1 MRLALPALGLVL
13 ALLQSQ
19 PLAAGSRHPKR
30 PSGVVKSASEAKA
43 IAERETGG
51 RAVSARRVP
60 LNGAST
66 GWEVE
71 VRMPKEDKGWRCIID
86 ADTHAIHT
94 KTRIDQPGGG
104 KAEGP
109 VRVVKG
115 SR

>member
-51 RAVSARRVP
+51 RAV
-60 LNGAST
+60 
-66 GWEVE
+66 E
-71 VRMPKEDKGWRCIID
+71 VRMPKEDRGWRCVID
-86 ADTHAIHT
+86 ADTHTVHT